1 MRLLALF
8 TLALLALPAA
18 PASAQTY
25 PSRTVTVVVPFPAG
39 GSVDGVARILVQ
51 KLNETVGQHF
61 IVENRPGGASGTVG
75 ANAVAKAAP
84 DGYTLLLAGL
94 AIFGQIPTFYKKTP
108 YNPVTDFEPVALI
121 ADTARILI
129 TRKDLPVST
138 LPEFIA
144 YAKSNQ
150 DHMQYASAGVGSG
163 SHVCAVLLDQLIG
176 THIAHVPYRGTG
188 PAMQDLL
195 AGRID
200 FTCEQ
205 ISTAYALIKS
215 GQIKAIATLA
225 SGRQPLLADV
235 PTAQEQGVDLD
246 CSVWI
251 GLAFPKDTPK
261 AIVDRLAKVAN
272 EAVETPA
279 LRERYENLGISIVA
293 PERRTPAYFA
303 RFIPAEIKKWAAPI
317 KASGV
322 TAD

>member
-1 MRLLALF
+1 MGELLH
-8 TLALLALPAA
+8 
-18 PASAQTY
+18 QQIIIEN
-25 PSRTVTVVVPFPAG
+25 VGGAG
-39 GSVDGVARILVQ
+39 GM
-51 KLNETVGQHF
+51 T
-61 IVENRPGGASGTVG
+61 G
-75 ANAVAKAAP
+75 ANRVAKAAP
-84 DGYTLLLAGL
+84 DGYTMLLAGL
-94 AIFGQIPTFYKKTP
+94 AIFGQIPTLYKKPP

-121 ADTARILI
+121 ADSARILI
-129 TRKDLPVST
+129 TRKDLPATT
-138 LPEFIA
+138 LPEFVS
-144 YAKSNQ
+144 YAKANQ
-150 DHMQYASAGVGSG
+150 GHMQYASAGAGSG
-163 SHVCAVLLDQLIG
+163 SHVCAILLDQLIG

-205 ISTAYALIKS
+205 ISTAYPLIKS

-225 SGRQPLLADV
+225 ASRQPVLADV

-261 AIVDRLAKVAN
+261 AIVDRLAEVAN
-272 EAVETPA
+272 EAVETPL

-322 TAD
+322 SAD